1 MHRGARL
8 AARAA
13 PALAVAAVAL
23 LLQPA
28 ADNGGDQAFL
38 APPRQAD
45 ASFLT
50 QVGPFYSLDKT
61 ISAGGCA
68 FGTFVVEETEPDEIP
83 DAGIVVRFLVAGE
96 AAQFVTPV
104 PASVTITASQSKVF
118 SRIHMAVPADAA
130 PGEYEGTATAA
141 PEVPGASQ
149 TVQLRKAFTVT
160 VTSDPISQRQ
170 MCDQLPP
177 QPSQAGENPP
187 PAQAPEQPIQPVGR
201 VSDEPQE
208 QAPAAPE
215 PEDPEAAAR
224 RAAVEREVA
233 LQADP
238 AAPADPAPAA
248 PADPAPAAPAD
259 PAPAAPADPA
269 PADPAPAAP
278 ADPAPAA
285 PADPAPA
292 APADPAPADPA
303 PPVAEEP
310 PAPAPAPP
318 APEPQAPAPEPEP
331 TPEPP
336 APVPEPPAPAPEPEP
351 QAPAPEPEPTPEP
364 PAPVPEPEPPAG
376 DPECGPGTELR
387 DGTCVATESGG
398 GCLIATAAYGTELAP
413 QVQQLREIRDGP
425 LLRTGAGSAF
435 MSAFSSVY
443 YSFSP
448 AVADAERQSP
458 ELRGA
463 VRALVAPMVLVA
475 HAAMSPLA
483 DWQEGG
489 EGAALLLG
497 MLALSAILG
506 MYVAAPAC
514 AAWLAT
520 SRIRAARRGRRA
532 GAAAPRVN

>member
-68 FGTFVVEETEPDEIP
+68 FGTFVVEETEPDAIP

-201 VSDEPQE
+201 VSDEPTE
-208 QAPAAPE
+208 PTPAAPE

-224 RAAVEREVA
+224 RAAVEREA
-233 LQADP
+233 GLQVERATQP
-238 AAPADPAPAA
+238 AEQ
-248 PADPAPAAPAD
+248 
-259 PAPAAPADPA
+259 
-269 PADPAPAAP
+269 
-278 ADPAPAA
+278 
-285 PADPAPA
+285 
-292 APADPAPADPA
+292 A
-303 PPVAEEP
+303 PPPAEPEQAPP
-310 PAPAPAPP
+310 PAEPEQAPP
-318 APEPQAPAPEPEP
+318 PAEPEQAPPPEPSA
-331 TPEPP
+331 P
-336 APVPEPPAPAPEPEP
+336 APVPEPSAPAPVPEPSAPAPVPEPSAPAPVPEPSAPVPEPSAPAPVPEPSAPAPVPEPPEPEP